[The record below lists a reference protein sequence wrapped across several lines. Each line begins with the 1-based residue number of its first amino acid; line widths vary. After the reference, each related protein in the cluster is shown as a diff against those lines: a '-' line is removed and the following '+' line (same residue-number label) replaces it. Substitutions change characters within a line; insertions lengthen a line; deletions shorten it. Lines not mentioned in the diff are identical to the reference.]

1 MSDFEKTTP
10 EFEERVV
17 AINRNSKVVKGGRR
31 FSFAALVVVGNKDGK
46 VGFGTGKAKEVS
58 EAIRKATEAAHK
70 NVHTVKLRNGTIPHE
85 IEIKFSATKVMLK
98 PASPGT
104 GVISGASA
112 RAVLELA
119 GVHDILTKTYG
130 STNPR
135 NVVQATVEGLVAQ
148 RTKADFVN
156 HRNGGQ

>member
-1 MSDFEKTTP
+1 MADFEKTTP

-17 AINRNSKVVKGGRR
+17 NINRNSKVVKGGRR
-31 FSFAALVVVGNKDGK
+31 FSFGALVVVGNKNGK

-70 NVHTVKLRNGTIPHE
+70 NIQSVKLRNGTVPHE
-85 IEIKFSATKVMLK
+85 IEVKFSATKVMLK
-98 PASPGT
+98 PASSGT

-135 NVVQATVEGLVAQ
+135 NVVEATVQGLVNQ
-148 RTKADFVN
+148 RTREDFVN
-156 HRNGGQ
+156 LRNGGQ